1 MTCVSA
7 LGPVPTATVLAKG
20 GRRFI
25 GCEIDPGRA
34 DMARRRVRE
43 ALDGRG
49 ETVKL
54 PVKTRVNPRLLGSL

>member
-1 MTCVSA
+1 M
-7 LGPVPTATVLAKG
+7 
-20 GRRFI
+20 

-34 DMARRRVRE
+34 EMARRRVRE

-54 PVKTRVNPRLLGSL
+54 PVKTKVNPSLLGSL